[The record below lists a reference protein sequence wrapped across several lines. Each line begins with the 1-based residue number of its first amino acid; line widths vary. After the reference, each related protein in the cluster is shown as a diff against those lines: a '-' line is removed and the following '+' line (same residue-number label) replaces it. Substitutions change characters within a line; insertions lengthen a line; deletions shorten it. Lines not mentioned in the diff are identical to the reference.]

1 MATAQETIVT
11 GLQAL
16 KVLGLGQS
24 PDTAK
29 NTYCLRQLNA
39 YLRQIAGFS
48 GSVAFVNKRI
58 DAAYQVTHQWP
69 ALRLQVMAGV
79 TVTLPEETPTDGF
92 RLEVID
98 AAGTAAASNI
108 TIARN
113 GWKING
119 SAANYTINTNGGSA
133 SLFFR
138 ADTGNWA
145 LVADLALTDNL
156 PFPADFDEAIALNAA
171 LRYTL
176 FGQSLSRE
184 DRELAILGAQRLR
197 ARYKKPPPAQM
208 DTTAVNIDGA
218 GSAPGSLSDFL
229 NGLV

>member
-39 YLRQIAGFS
+39 YLRQLAGFS
-48 GSVAFVNKRI
+48 GSVAFVDKRL
-58 DAAYQVTHQWP
+58 DSSYQVTHDWP
-69 ALRLQVMAGV
+69 ALRLQCMSGV
-79 TVTLPEETPTDGF
+79 TITLPEQTPTDGF

-98 AAGTAAASNI
+98 AAGTAAASPI
-108 TIARN
+108 TISRN

-119 SAANYTINTNGGSA
+119 SAANYTISTNGA
-133 SLFFR
+133 RRSLMFR
-138 ADTGNWA
+138 ADTGDWS
-145 LVADLALTDNL
+145 LVDDLELEDDL

-171 LRYTL
+171 IRYTL

-184 DRELAILGAQRLR
+184 DRELADLGAKRLR
-197 ARYKKPPPAQM
+197 ARYKKPPPAQF
-208 DTTAVNIDGA
+208 DPAVSNVG
-218 GSAPGSLSDFL
+218 GGNCQVYSLSDFR